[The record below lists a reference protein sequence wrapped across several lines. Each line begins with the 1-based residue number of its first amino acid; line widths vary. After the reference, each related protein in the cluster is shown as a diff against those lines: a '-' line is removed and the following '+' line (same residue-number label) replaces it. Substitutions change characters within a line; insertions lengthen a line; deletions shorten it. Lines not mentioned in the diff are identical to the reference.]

1 MWKIAIID
9 DDRSVLKGL
18 KSMIPWVELGAE
30 LVGEGMDGQEGLE
43 IVRVSRPDIIVTD
56 IYMPDMDGIEMI
68 HSLRSDGYEGKII
81 IHSGYNDFE
90 YARQA
95 LRLNVEDYL
104 SKPISLQTLH
114 AVLARAIRDLKLTR
128 LPSPSIGLVKWHRQ
142 LGEAILTSQERKATL
157 IIDDFLR
164 QLDEQGVLALPAI
177 RRFGIECWTM
187 LTYALNEAGLP
198 LDETF
203 PPALI
208 QEEINAFMKPD
219 DFRCW
224 IADKIS
230 SICKSRCSSEKHKE
244 AVDFIIQYIQQ
255 HYFEEITLTELAEK
269 VFISRN
275 YLCDIFKKTTG
286 ETFHGYL
293 TRVRMEK
300 AKQLIL
306 AGKLH
311 IYEIAQKVGY
321 KNVSYFSTAFKKH
334 FSGVSPTDINK
345 RSLSEL
351 FKQ

>member
-1 MWKIAIID
+1 MWKIAIVD
-9 DDRSVLKGL
+9 DDRSVLRGL
-18 KSMIPWVELGAE
+18 KSMIPWDELGAE
-30 LVGEGMDGQEGLE
+30 LAGEGMDGRDGLE
-43 IVRVSRPDIIVTD
+43 IVRTSRPDIIVTD

-68 HSLRSDGYEGKII
+68 HSLRREGYEGKII

-114 AVLARAIRDLKLTR
+114 TVLTRAIHDLQLTR
-128 LPSPSIGLVKWHRQ
+128 LPSPSIGLVKWHRH
-142 LGEAILTSQERKATL
+142 LREAILTSQEKRAQQ

-164 QLDEQGVLALPAI
+164 QIDEQGVLAPSTL

-187 LTYALNEAGLP
+187 VTYALNEAGLP
-198 LDETF
+198 LDEMF

-208 QEEINAFMKPD
+208 HEEINAIMKPD

-230 SICKSRCSSEKHKE
+230 SICRSRSFGDKHKE
-244 AVDFIIQYIQQ
+244 TVDFIIQYIQQ
-255 HYFEEITLTELAEK
+255 HYFEEVTLTELAEK

-293 TRVRMEK
+293 TRVRMEN
-300 AKQLIL
+300 AKHLIL
-306 AGKLH
+306 VGKLH

-321 KNVSYFSTAFKKH
+321 KNVSYFSTVFKKY
-334 FSGVSPTDINK
+334 FSGVSPTDIHK
-345 RSLSEL
+345 H
-351 FKQ
+351 